1 MLWFPQKRLFNS
13 YQSIYSVNTRVMVH
27 FPVLEFD
34 TDRDILK
41 VCCEIN
47 LYATDKNVYKHK
59 HWLFFL
65 KHSKLFL
72 ISGIMSTI
80 NLKRTAVQFV
90 CFWDFLHLYF
100 SAFSQIKSNI
110 SWTVLLLG
118 NVLMLVFTFLITQY
132 LNQHTIC
139 VVAK

>member
-1 MLWFPQKRLFNS
+1 MFNSILEGKVSTHMKCYDFPQKRLFNS

-65 KHSKLFL
+65 NKVNYCRSLVL
-72 ISGIMSTI
+72 WAL
-80 NLKRTAVQFV
+80 NLKRTAVQFL

-110 SWTVLLLG
+110 SSIVQFYSAMCL
-118 NVLMLVFTFLITQY
+118 
-132 LNQHTIC
+132 C
-139 VVAK
+139 

>member
-1 MLWFPQKRLFNS
+1 
-13 YQSIYSVNTRVMVH
+13 MVH

-72 ISGIMSTI
+72 IFGIMSTK
-80 NLKRTAVQFV
+80 LKKGCGTISLLLGFFCIFNSVHFP
-90 CFWDFLHLYF
+90 H
-100 SAFSQIKSNI
+100 QIESNI
-110 SWTVLLLG
+110 SSTVLLLG

>member
-1 MLWFPQKRLFNS
+1 
-13 YQSIYSVNTRVMVH
+13 MVH

-65 KHSKLFL
+65 KPSKLFL
-72 ISGIMSTI
+72 ISGIMSTK
-80 NLKRTAVQFV
+80 LKKDCGT
-90 CFWDFLHLYF
+90 
-100 SAFSQIKSNI
+100 I
-110 SWTVLLLG
+110 SLLLG
-118 NVLMLVFTFLITQY
+118 FFCIFNSVHFPKLG
-132 LNQHTIC
+132 
-139 VVAK
+139 K